1 MYIPL
6 CKLSSSRSQFM
17 LKKQARIGIIYMS
30 ARQHVDPNF
39 LSCTNNSLA
48 LMKVDLLVYFC
59 MRRWSLL
66 DRVQCADHCNH
77 LNYNLLNNVIFSTT
91 NEHTLKKK

>member
-1 MYIPL
+1 
-6 CKLSSSRSQFM
+6 
-17 LKKQARIGIIYMS
+17 
-30 ARQHVDPNF
+30 
-39 LSCTNNSLA
+39 
-48 LMKVDLLVYFC
+48 MKVDLLVYFC

-91 NEHTLKKK
+91 NEHTLKKKIVKKKSNARAHNLVLHSF